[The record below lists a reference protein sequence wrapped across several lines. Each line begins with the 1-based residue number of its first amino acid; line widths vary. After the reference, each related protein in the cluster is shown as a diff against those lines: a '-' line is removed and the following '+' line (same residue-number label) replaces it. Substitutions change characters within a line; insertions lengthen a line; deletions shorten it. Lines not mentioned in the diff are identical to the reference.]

1 MIQAVKERIAILQE
15 ERQKLAERLSQLTA
29 ERERTAHLISAY
41 DGALGE
47 LSGLLQTAAPEDDN
61 DTPEA

>member
-1 MIQAVKERIAILQE
+1 MIQAVKERIATLQE
-15 ERQKLAERLSQLTA
+15 ERQKLAERLAQLTA

-47 LSGLLQTAAPEDDN
+47 LSGLLQSAAEDDN
-61 DTPEA
+61 ATPEA